1 MIEFMEH
8 RGLDSYLFALNILFH
23 DVLHGTKQFV
33 IP

>member
-1 MIEFMEH
+1 MVEFMEH
-8 RGLDSYLFALNILFH
+8 CGLDSYLFELNILSH